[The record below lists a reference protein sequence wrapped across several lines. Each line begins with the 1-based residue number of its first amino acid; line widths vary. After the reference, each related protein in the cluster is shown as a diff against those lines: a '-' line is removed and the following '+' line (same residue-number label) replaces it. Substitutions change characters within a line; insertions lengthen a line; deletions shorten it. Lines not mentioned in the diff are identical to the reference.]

1 MSNLNQEL
9 IFIAVSMVIIALV
22 FLVCVLILAGRNDHL
37 RNIIRE
43 KNKRIEDFKQ
53 LASDNWRACVRQQ
66 KEIESYKVVMAIS
79 DDISAEM
86 QKENILLEKQ
96 VKSQELEIRQLKAKL
111 NKKKVPQC

>member
-37 RNIIRE
+37 RKTIRE
-43 KNKRIEDFKQ
+43 KNRRIEDFKQ
-53 LASDNWRACVRQQ
+53 IASDNWRVCVRQQ